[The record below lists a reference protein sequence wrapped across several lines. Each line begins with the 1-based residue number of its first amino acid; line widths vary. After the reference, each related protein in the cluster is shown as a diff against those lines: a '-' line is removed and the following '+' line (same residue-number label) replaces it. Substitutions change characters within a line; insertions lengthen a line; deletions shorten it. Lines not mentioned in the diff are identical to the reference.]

1 MLISN
6 GFKKKTDMSDILEDS
21 ILENA
26 SEWIHKTELW
36 RKTKSDKKRCFD
48 TIDYLVKEGFL
59 ETKKEQNMHKFRRK
73 NEILT
78 DKEFEESQIRR
89 KGWMVE
95 KVDVINSIEKPLF
108 KYVKSR
114 KQSEPRTKLIKGVL
128 ESLDYYMNGSTA
140 HIARLRLAKAYH
152 IINKKTAD
160 KRINMIENTISH
172 TANYF
177 LSTNPNEVEQ
187 IKEYNQRI
195 SRRTTFKI

>member
-6 GFKKKTDMSDILEDS
+6 GFKMETDVSVILEDN

-26 SEWIHKTELW
+26 SEWIYKTELW
-36 RKTKSDKKRCFD
+36 RKTESDKKRCFGI
-48 TIDYLVKEGFL
+48 IDYLVNEGFL
-59 ETKKEQNMHKFRRK
+59 ETKKEGNKHYFRRK
-73 NEILT
+73 NEMLT
-78 DKEFEESQIRR
+78 DSEFEESQIRR

-95 KVDVINSIEKPLF
+95 KVDTINNIKKPLF

-114 KQSEPRTKLIKGVL
+114 KQFEPRTKLIKGGL

-152 IINKKTAD
+152 IINKRTAD
-160 KRINMIENTISH
+160 KRITMIENTINH

-177 LSTNPNEVEQ
+177 LSTNPDEIDQ
-187 IKEYNQRI
+187 IKEYNQKI